1 MFISLQ
7 SVCRVLFLGFSV
19 TLLYHWQYK
28 CLYCYLN
35 VYRVLLLYGF
45 SPVILYLHKWVGS
58 ILILILALSVEMF
71 IALYSIYM
79 VSSNFILL
87 DFQ

>member
-7 SVCRVLFLGFSV
+7 SVCRVLFLELSV

-28 CLYCYLN
+28 CLYCCLT

-45 SPVILYLHKWVGS
+45 SPVTLYLHKWVGS
-58 ILILILALSVEMF
+58 ILILALSMEMF

-79 VSSNFILL
+79 VSSSF
-87 DFQ
+87 